1 MKKRSKPDAAECCE
15 RAQVFYE
22 RGDLKYAVAYLMK
35 ALKLDPKSAAAHH
48 RLAVALQ
55 DSDRRESIS
64 HYKRALELDR
74 LGVNAVGRRAEAD
87 RLKITLAISTLEQQL
102 QNGSCMWVAM

>member
-1 MKKRSKPDAAECCE
+1 MFPAEE
-15 RAQVFYE
+15 LGEPLGLF
-22 RGDLKYAVAYLMK
+22 
-35 ALKLDPKSAAAHH
+35 LD
-48 RLAVALQ
+48 
-55 DSDRRESIS
+55 
-64 HYKRALELDR
+64 KRALELDR